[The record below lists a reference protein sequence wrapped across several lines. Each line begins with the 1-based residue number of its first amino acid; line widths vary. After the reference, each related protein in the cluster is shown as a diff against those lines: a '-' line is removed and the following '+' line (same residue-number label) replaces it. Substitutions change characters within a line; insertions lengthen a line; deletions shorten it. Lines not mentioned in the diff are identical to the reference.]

1 MAMII
6 IPIVTPIIVSLGSP
20 YSFAT
25 GNNSFK
31 ATYTIIPAQN
41 AKDIPNKAS
50 LNTVLNIR
58 NPINA
63 PIGSARPERN
73 EI

>member
-1 MAMII
+1 M
-6 IPIVTPIIVSLGSP
+6 TPIIVSLGSP
-20 YSFAT
+20 YSLAT

-31 ATYTIIPAQN
+31 ATYIIIPAQN
-41 AKDIPNKAS
+41 ANDIPNNAS
-50 LNTVLNIR
+50 LNTVLKIR

-63 PIGSARPERN
+63 PTGSARPDKN